1 MSGRAPMDLRPDGEA
16 SAPSRQFLRHC
27 VATLA
32 YRAAKA
38 LRGAPEG
45 FAGFEL
51 PGAARRPSEILAH
64 MVDLLDWALSLARG
78 KEAWVN
84 SKPGPWDQDTA
95 RFFRALEAF
104 DAYLASDAPLHAPPE
119 RLFQGPV
126 ADALTH
132 VGQIAT
138 RRRLAGAPVRGENY
152 YRADIAAGR
161 VGSDQLPPRRE
172 FD

>member
-1 MSGRAPMDLRPDGEA
+1 MDAKRDAEA
-16 SAPSRQFLRHC
+16 SDQSRRFLRHC

-32 YRAAKA
+32 YRSGKA

-45 FAGFEL
+45 FAEFRL
-51 PGAARRPSEILAH
+51 PGDARSPGEILAH
-64 MVDLLDWALSLARG
+64 MGDLLDWALSIARG
-78 KEAWVN
+78 KEEWVG
-84 SKPGPWDQDTA
+84 SKPGAWGQDVD
-95 RFFRALEAF
+95 RYFRALAAF
-104 DAYLASDAPLHAPPE
+104 DAYLASDAPVHAPAE

-138 RRRLAGAPVRGENY
+138 RRRLTGAPVRGENY
-152 YRADIAAGR
+152 FRADIVVGR
-161 VGSDQLPPRRE
+161 VGPDQSAPRRE